1 MPQGRATQGKWR
13 QPGKTQVKMEETI
26 RTTENGGRAGEVFQN
41 IIWALTTGSELV
53 GETFYDQFLQIHL

>member
-1 MPQGRATQGKWR
+1 
-13 QPGKTQVKMEETI
+13 MEETI